1 MWHSVVIVPNIERDE
16 IVYPSNL
23 DDSDFE
29 GTFRSS
35 PDVASE
41 IFDLPPLV
49 SSGSESET
57 EIVEENENNPN

>member
-1 MWHSVVIVPNIERDE
+1 MAVNLERDE
-16 IVYPSNL
+16 FVYPSNS

-41 IFDLPPLV
+41 IFDPPPV
-49 SSGSESET
+49 APFSSDSET
-57 EIVEENENNPN
+57 RCRGKSK